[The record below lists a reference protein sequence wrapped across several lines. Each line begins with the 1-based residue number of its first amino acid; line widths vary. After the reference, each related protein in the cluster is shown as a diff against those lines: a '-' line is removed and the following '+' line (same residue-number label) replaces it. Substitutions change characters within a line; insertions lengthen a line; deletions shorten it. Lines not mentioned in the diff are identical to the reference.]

1 MANNY
6 GIPAETEAEIMA
18 RDVVCAYCRKEM
30 VDPKSTPDR
39 TKWATIEH
47 LNHLPTSQF
56 QYPKTAEYF
65 VMACQPCNSSRR
77 DKPLAAWVAEK
88 RIADIVAPVV
98 KAYLT
103 RPEASI
109 PIDAALAAID
119 ALAAH
124 QRRLSRQRRRPEAA
138 LAIAA

>member
-1 MANNY
+1 MANEY
-6 GIPAETEAEIMA
+6 GIE
-18 RDVVCAYCRKEM
+18 RKLK
-30 VDPKSTPDR
+30 PRSGRGTFNAPIAKR
-39 TKWATIEH
+39 KWSIRSPPPTGPSGRQFEH

-56 QYPKTAEYF
+56 QYPKTADYF